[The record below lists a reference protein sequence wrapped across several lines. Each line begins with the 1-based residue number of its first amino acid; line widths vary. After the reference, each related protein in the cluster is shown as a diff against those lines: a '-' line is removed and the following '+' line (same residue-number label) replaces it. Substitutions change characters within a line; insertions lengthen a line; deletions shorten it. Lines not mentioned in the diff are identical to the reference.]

1 MAKRSAKSAGA
12 VTAERK
18 RDLEAIALIRS
29 SGILNPDVKL
39 DAVLKLS
46 EQLNAEAQAK
56 GHIFIFRNVVLV
68 ECPTKTLS

>member
-1 MAKRSAKSAGA
+1 MGKRSTKSAA

-29 SGILNPDVKL
+29 SGILNPDAKL